1 MKKTL
6 ITMIFG
12 VAINFPGIV
21 FCQCSNSGVKN
32 ASSFTNDN
40 SIGSLAF
47 TNPSNAGLSD
57 DNLSAASA
65 TLTFLSANTNYLKAT
80 GFGLGIPNNA
90 SICGIKVEVEKSA
103 TGINIFASVKD
114 NSVRLVKAGSLIGS
128 NYAKD
133 PNWSTSRSYFTYGG
147 VTDMWG
153 TTLTR
158 DDIISANFGI
168 AFSAEINGLI
178 SLLPSAQIDH
188 IRMTVYFNIILPI
201 SITRFTAEPG
211 TGHIANIEWAFA
223 GGENT
228 SQLNIQR
235 RENTREW
242 KTIKTYQPVALTPER
257 SITFTDTGCHDQQAY
272 YRIEVISANGSP
284 SYSKIV
290 GVSWAPGKFSIYPNP
305 ASNEITISRPL
316 TRAVVYCTATD
327 GSQWLLPAVIK
338 GTEQSKLDI
347 RHLPSGTYILNME
360 GKRGIF
366 IKK

>member
-6 ITMIFG
+6 ITMILG

-21 FCQCSNSGVKN
+21 ICQCSTSGVKN
-32 ASSFTNDN
+32 AGSFTNDN

-47 TNPSNAGLSD
+47 ISPSNAGLSD
-57 DNLSAASA
+57 GNSSAASA
-65 TLTFLSANTNYLKAT
+65 TVTLFSANTNYLKAT
-80 GFGLGIPNNA
+80 GFGFSLPIDA
-90 SICGIKVEVEKSA
+90 SICGIKVDVEKSA

-114 NSVRLVKAGSLIGS
+114 NSVRLVKAGSVIGS
-128 NYAKD
+128 NYANAS
-133 PNWSTSRSYFTYGG
+133 NWSSSPGYFTYGG
-147 VTDMWG
+147 ITDKWG
-153 TTLTR
+153 TTWTR
-158 DDIISANFGI
+158 NDIISANFGV

-211 TGHIANIEWAFA
+211 IGHTSNLEWAFL
-223 GGENT
+223 GEENN

-235 RENTREW
+235 RAGTEEW
-242 KTIKTYQPVALTPER
+242 KTIKTYQPAALIPER
-257 SITFTDTGCHDQQAY
+257 SITYTDTGCHDQQAY
-272 YRIEVISANGSP
+272 YRIEAISANGST

-290 GVSWAPGKFSIYPNP
+290 TVNWATVKLSIYPNP
-305 ASNEITISRPL
+305 ASNEINISHSL
-316 TRAVVYCTATD
+316 TRPAVYCTGTD
-327 GSQWLLPAVIK
+327 GSRWRLPLVMK
-338 GTEQSKLDI
+338 GTEQSGLDI
-347 RHLPSGTYILNME
+347 RHLPPGTYILNIE